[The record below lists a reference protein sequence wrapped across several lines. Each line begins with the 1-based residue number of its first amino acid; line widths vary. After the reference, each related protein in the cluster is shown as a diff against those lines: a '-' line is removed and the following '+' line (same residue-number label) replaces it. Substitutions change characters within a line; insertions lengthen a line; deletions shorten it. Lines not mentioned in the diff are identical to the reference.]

1 MIGELSEDLI
11 MTGDEIDV
19 ENLFSDDGGEE
30 ETQVTPPAPKEKEEE
45 EEEKEKE
52 IKKTT
57 EEEEINPDD
66 LFDNPESVGSG
77 KDNQEEEEDTQSEKD
92 KGTSPKTNF
101 YSSIASALKEEG
113 IFPDLDDDTLNGIKT
128 PEDFAEAV
136 EKTVQARLDERQK
149 RIDAALQADVEPD
162 EVRRYEQT
170 LANLDAIKEEYIT
183 DETEKGERLRKNL
196 IYQDFRNRGYSE
208 ARAKREVEKSFNAGT
223 DIEDAKE
230 ALESNREYFSNQYQD
245 LIKEA
250 QEEAKKEQRKIKEE
264 AAQLKKSMLEDKE
277 VFTGITLDKT
287 TRQKAFENITKPVF
301 KTEDGEYLTAIQKYE
316 MDNPVEF
323 RKYLSVLFTMT
334 NGFKNIDGLVK
345 GKIKKEVKQ
354 SLRELEHKLS
364 STTINSSGNPRYVG
378 GVEEDTESYSGK
390 GWDLDV

>member
-30 ETQVTPPAPKEKEEE
+30 ETQVTPPAPKEKED
-45 EEEKEKE
+45 KENE
-52 IKKTT
+52 KTT

-250 QEEAKKEQRKIKEE
+250 QEEAKEEQRKIKEE

-301 KTEDGEYLTAIQKYE
+301 KTENGEYLTAIQKYE

-334 NGFKNIDGLVK
+334 DGFKNIDGLVK
-345 GKIKKEVKQ
+345 GKVKKEVKQ

-364 STTINSSGNPRYVG
+364 STARNSSGNPRYVG
-378 GVEEDTESYSGK
+378 GVEEDAESYIGK

>member
-30 ETQVTPPAPKEKEEE
+30 ETQVTPPAPKEKED
-45 EEEKEKE
+45 KE
-52 IKKTT
+52 IEKTT

-77 KDNQEEEEDTQSEKD
+77 KDNQEEEDTQSEKD

-136 EKTVQARLDERQK
+136 EKTVQARLDERQR

-230 ALESNREYFSNQYQD
+230 ALESNREYFSTQYQD

-250 QEEAKKEQRKIKEE
+250 QEEAKEEQRKIKEE

-334 NGFKNIDGLVK
+334 DGFKNIDGLVK
-345 GKIKKEVKQ
+345 GKVKKEVKQ

-364 STTINSSGNPRYVG
+364 STARNSTGNPRYVG
-378 GVEEDTESYSGK
+378 GVEEDTESYIGK

>member
-30 ETQVTPPAPKEKEEE
+30 ETQVTPPAPKEKKD
-45 EEEKEKE
+45 KEKE
-52 IKKTT
+52 TTT

-66 LFDNPESVGSG
+66 LFDNLESVGSG

-230 ALESNREYFSNQYQD
+230 ALESNREYFSTQYQD

-250 QEEAKKEQRKIKEE
+250 QEEAKEEQRKIKEE

-334 NGFKNIDGLVK
+334 DGFKNIDGLVK
-345 GKIKKEVKQ
+345 GKVKKEVKQ

-364 STTINSSGNPRYVG
+364 STARNSSGNPRYVG

>member
-30 ETQVTPPAPKEKEEE
+30 ETQVTPPATKEKEE
-45 EEEKEKE
+45 KE
-52 IKKTT
+52 IEKTT

-250 QEEAKKEQRKIKEE
+250 QEEAKEEQRKIKEE

-334 NGFKNIDGLVK
+334 DGFKNIDGLIK
-345 GKIKKEVKQ
+345 GKVKKEVKQ

-364 STTINSSGNPRYVG
+364 STARNSSGNPRYVG
-378 GVEEDTESYSGK
+378 GVEEDTESYIGK

>member
-30 ETQVTPPAPKEKEEE
+30 ETQVTPPAPKEKEE
-45 EEEKEKE
+45 KE
-52 IKKTT
+52 IEKTT

-230 ALESNREYFSNQYQD
+230 ALESNREYFSTQYQD

-250 QEEAKKEQRKIKEE
+250 QEEAKEEQRKIKEE

-277 VFTGITLDKT
+277 VFTGIALDKT
-287 TRQKAFENITKPVF
+287 TRQKAFDNITKPVF

-334 NGFKNIDGLVK
+334 DGFKNIDGLVK
-345 GKIKKEVKQ
+345 GKVKKEVKQ

-364 STTINSSGNPRYVG
+364 STARNSSGNPRYVG
-378 GVEEDTESYSGK
+378 GVEEDTESYIGK

>member
-19 ENLFSDDGGEE
+19 DNLFSDDGGEE
-30 ETQVTPPAPKEKEEE
+30 ETQVTPPAPKEKEE
-45 EEEKEKE
+45 KEKE
-52 IKKTT
+52 TTT

-245 LIKEA
+245 IIKEA
-250 QEEAKKEQRKIKEE
+250 QEEAKEEQRKIKEE
-264 AAQLKKSMLEDKE
+264 AAQLKKAMLEDKE

-334 NGFKNIDGLVK
+334 DGFKNIDGLVK
-345 GKIKKEVKQ
+345 GKVKKEVKQ

-364 STTINSSGNPRYVG
+364 STTRNSSGNPRYVG
-378 GVEEDTESYSGK
+378 GVEEDTESYIGK

>member
-30 ETQVTPPAPKEKEEE
+30 ETQVTPPAPKEKED
-45 EEEKEKE
+45 KENE
-52 IKKTT
+52 KTT

-230 ALESNREYFSNQYQD
+230 ALESNREYFSTQYQD

-250 QEEAKKEQRKIKEE
+250 QEEAKEEQRKIKEE

-287 TRQKAFENITKPVF
+287 TRQKAFDNITKPIF

-334 NGFKNIDGLVK
+334 DGFKNIDGLVK
-345 GKIKKEVKQ
+345 GKVKKEVKQ

-364 STTINSSGNPRYVG
+364 STARNSSGNPRYVG
-378 GVEEDTESYSGK
+378 GVEEDAESYIGK

>member
-30 ETQVTPPAPKEKEEE
+30 ETQVTPPAPKEKED
-45 EEEKEKE
+45 KENE
-52 IKKTT
+52 KTT

-101 YSSIASALKEEG
+101 YSSIAGALKEEG

-250 QEEAKKEQRKIKEE
+250 QEEAKEEQRKIKEE

-334 NGFKNIDGLVK
+334 DGFKNIDGLVK
-345 GKIKKEVKQ
+345 GKVKKEVKQ

-364 STTINSSGNPRYVG
+364 STARNSSGNPRYVG
-378 GVEEDTESYSGK
+378 GVEEDTESYIGK

>member
-19 ENLFSDDGGEE
+19 DNLFSDDGGEE
-30 ETQVTPPAPKEKEEE
+30 EPQVTPPDPKEKEER
-45 EEEKEKE
+45 E
-52 IKKTT
+52 IEKTT
-57 EEEEINPDD
+57 EEEEISPDD

-136 EKTVQARLDERQK
+136 ERTVQARLDERQK

-230 ALESNREYFSNQYQD
+230 ALESNREYFSTQYQD

-250 QEEAKKEQRKIKEE
+250 QEEAKEGQRKIKEE
-264 AAQLKKSMLEDKE
+264 AAQLKKSMLDDKE

-334 NGFKNIDGLVK
+334 DGFKNIDGLVK
-345 GKIKKEVKQ
+345 GKVKKEVKQ

-364 STTINSSGNPRYVG
+364 STARNSSGNPRYVG
-378 GVEEDTESYSGK
+378 GVEEDTESYIGK

>member
-30 ETQVTPPAPKEKEEE
+30 ETQVTPPAPKEKED
-45 EEEKEKE
+45 KENE
-52 IKKTT
+52 KTT

-208 ARAKREVEKSFNAGT
+208 ARANREVEKSFNAGT

-250 QEEAKKEQRKIKEE
+250 QEEAKEEQRKIKEE
-264 AAQLKKSMLEDKE
+264 AAQLKK
-277 VFTGITLDKT
+277 
-287 TRQKAFENITKPVF
+287 
-301 KTEDGEYLTAIQKYE
+301 
-316 MDNPVEF
+316 
-323 RKYLSVLFTMT
+323 
-334 NGFKNIDGLVK
+334 
-345 GKIKKEVKQ
+345 
-354 SLRELEHKLS
+354 
-364 STTINSSGNPRYVG
+364 
-378 GVEEDTESYSGK
+378 
-390 GWDLDV
+390 

>member
-30 ETQVTPPAPKEKEEE
+30 ETQVTPPAPKEKEE
-45 EEEKEKE
+45 KE
-52 IKKTT
+52 IEKTT

-250 QEEAKKEQRKIKEE
+250 QEEAKEEQRKIKEE

-287 TRQKAFENITKPVF
+287 TRQKAFDNITKPVF

-334 NGFKNIDGLVK
+334 DGFKNIDGLVK
-345 GKIKKEVKQ
+345 GKVKKEVKQ

-364 STTINSSGNPRYVG
+364 STARNSSGNPRYVG
-378 GVEEDTESYSGK
+378 GVEEDAESYIGK

>member
-1 MIGELSEDLI
+1 M
-11 MTGDEIDV
+11 
-19 ENLFSDDGGEE
+19 
-30 ETQVTPPAPKEKEEE
+30 
-45 EEEKEKE
+45 
-52 IKKTT
+52 
-57 EEEEINPDD
+57 
-66 LFDNPESVGSG
+66 
-77 KDNQEEEEDTQSEKD
+77 
-92 KGTSPKTNF
+92 
-101 YSSIASALKEEG
+101 KEEG

-230 ALESNREYFSNQYQD
+230 ALESNREYFSTQYQD

-250 QEEAKKEQRKIKEE
+250 QEEAKEKQRKIKEE

-334 NGFKNIDGLVK
+334 DGFKNIDGLVK
-345 GKIKKEVKQ
+345 GKVKKEVKQ

-364 STTINSSGNPRYVG
+364 STARNSSGNPRYVG
-378 GVEEDTESYSGK
+378 GVEEDTESYIGK

>member
-30 ETQVTPPAPKEKEEE
+30 ETQVTPPAPKEKEE
-45 EEEKEKE
+45 KENE
-52 IKKTT
+52 KTT

-77 KDNQEEEEDTQSEKD
+77 KDNQEEEEGTQSEKD

-250 QEEAKKEQRKIKEE
+250 QEEAKEEQRKIKEE

-277 VFTGITLDKT
+277 VFTSITLDKT

-301 KTEDGEYLTAIQKYE
+301 KTEDGKYLTAIQKYE

-334 NGFKNIDGLVK
+334 DGFKNIDGLVK
-345 GKIKKEVKQ
+345 GKVKKEVKQ

-364 STTINSSGNPRYVG
+364 STARNSSGNPRYVG
-378 GVEEDTESYSGK
+378 GVEEDTESYIGK

>member
-30 ETQVTPPAPKEKEEE
+30 ETQVTPPAPKEKEE
-45 EEEKEKE
+45 KE
-52 IKKTT
+52 IEKTT

-77 KDNQEEEEDTQSEKD
+77 KNNQEEEEDTQSEKD

-113 IFPDLDDDTLNGIKT
+113 IFPDLDDDTLESIKT

-136 EKTVQARLDERQK
+136 EKTVQARLDERQR
-149 RIDAALQADVEPD
+149 RIDAALQANVEPD

-230 ALESNREYFSNQYQD
+230 ALESNREYFSTQYQD

-250 QEEAKKEQRKIKEE
+250 QEETKEEQRKIKEE

-334 NGFKNIDGLVK
+334 DGFKNIDGLVK
-345 GKIKKEVKQ
+345 GKVKKEVKQ

-364 STTINSSGNPRYVG
+364 STARNSSGNPRYVG
-378 GVEEDTESYSGK
+378 GVEEDTESYIGK

>member
-30 ETQVTPPAPKEKEEE
+30 ETQVTPPAPKEKEE
-45 EEEKEKE
+45 KE
-52 IKKTT
+52 IEKTT

-113 IFPDLDDDTLNGIKT
+113 IFPDLDDNTLNGIKT

-230 ALESNREYFSNQYQD
+230 ALESNREYFSTQYQD

-250 QEEAKKEQRKIKEE
+250 QEEAKEEQRKIKEE

-334 NGFKNIDGLVK
+334 DGFKNIDGLVK
-345 GKIKKEVKQ
+345 GKVKKEVKQ

-364 STTINSSGNPRYVG
+364 STARNSSGNPRYVG
-378 GVEEDTESYSGK
+378 GVEEDTESYIGK

>member
-30 ETQVTPPAPKEKEEE
+30 ETQVTPPAPKEKEE
-45 EEEKEKE
+45 KE
-52 IKKTT
+52 IEKTT

-113 IFPDLDDDTLNGIKT
+113 IFPDLDDDTLESIKT

-230 ALESNREYFSNQYQD
+230 ALESNREYFSTQYQD

-250 QEEAKKEQRKIKEE
+250 QEEAKAEQKKIKEE

-334 NGFKNIDGLVK
+334 DGFKNIDSLVK
-345 GKIKKEVKQ
+345 GKVKKEVKQ

-364 STTINSSGNPRYVG
+364 STARNSLGNPRYVG
-378 GVEEDTESYSGK
+378 GVEEDTESYIGK

>member
-19 ENLFSDDGGEE
+19 DNLFSDDVGEE
-30 ETQVTPPAPKEKEEE
+30 ETQVTPPAQKEKEE
-45 EEEKEKE
+45 KE
-52 IKKTT
+52 IEKTT

-113 IFPDLDDDTLNGIKT
+113 IFPDLDDDTLNSIKT

-183 DETEKGERLRKNL
+183 DETEKGEKLRKNL

-230 ALESNREYFSNQYQD
+230 ALESNREYFSTQYQD

-287 TRQKAFENITKPVF
+287 TRQKAFDNITKPVF

-334 NGFKNIDGLVK
+334 DGFKNIDGLVK
-345 GKIKKEVKQ
+345 GKVKKEVRQ

-364 STTINSSGNPRYVG
+364 STARNSTGNPRYVG
-378 GVEEDTESYSGK
+378 GVEEDAESYIGK

>member
-30 ETQVTPPAPKEKEEE
+30 ETQVTPPAPKEKED
-45 EEEKEKE
+45 KENE
-52 IKKTT
+52 KTT

-208 ARAKREVEKSFNAGT
+208 ARAEREVEKSFNAGT

-250 QEEAKKEQRKIKEE
+250 QEEAKEEQRKIKEE

-334 NGFKNIDGLVK
+334 DGFKNIDGLVK
-345 GKIKKEVKQ
+345 GKVKKEVKQ

-364 STTINSSGNPRYVG
+364 STARNSSGNPRYVG
-378 GVEEDTESYSGK
+378 GVEEDTESYIGK

>member
-30 ETQVTPPAPKEKEEE
+30 ETQVTPPEQQEEENKEKP
-45 EEEKEKE
+45 
-52 IKKTT
+52 TT
-57 EEEEINPDD
+57 EVPEVNPDE
-66 LFDNPESVGSG
+66 LFTEEPESVGSEKVDTQG
-77 KDNQEEEEDTQSEKD
+77 KEDTTSKEET
-92 KGTSPKTNF
+92 GTSPKTNF

-230 ALESNREYFSNQYQD
+230 ALESNREYFSTQYQD

-250 QEEAKKEQRKIKEE
+250 QEEAKEEQRKIKEE

-334 NGFKNIDGLVK
+334 DGFKNIDGLVK
-345 GKIKKEVKQ
+345 GKVKKEVKQ

-364 STTINSSGNPRYVG
+364 STARNSSGNPRYVG
-378 GVEEDTESYSGK
+378 GVEEDTESYIGK

>member
-30 ETQVTPPAPKEKEEE
+30 ETQVTPPAPKEKED
-45 EEEKEKE
+45 KENE
-52 IKKTT
+52 KTT
-57 EEEEINPDD
+57 EEEEINPDV

-230 ALESNREYFSNQYQD
+230 ALESNREYFSTQYQD

-250 QEEAKKEQRKIKEE
+250 QEEAKEEQRKIKEE

-334 NGFKNIDGLVK
+334 DGFKNIDGLVK
-345 GKIKKEVKQ
+345 GKVKKEVKQ

-364 STTINSSGNPRYVG
+364 STARNSSGNPRYVG
-378 GVEEDTESYSGK
+378 GVEEDTESYIGK

>member
-30 ETQVTPPAPKEKEEE
+30 ETQVTPPAPKEKED
-45 EEEKEKE
+45 KE
-52 IKKTT
+52 IEKTT

-136 EKTVQARLDERQK
+136 EKTVQARLDERQR

-230 ALESNREYFSNQYQD
+230 ALESNREYFSTQYQD

-250 QEEAKKEQRKIKEE
+250 QEEAKEEQRKIKEE
-264 AAQLKKSMLEDKE
+264 AVQLKKSMLEDKE

-334 NGFKNIDGLVK
+334 DGFKNIDGLVK
-345 GKIKKEVKQ
+345 GKVKKEVKQ

-364 STTINSSGNPRYVG
+364 STARNSTGNPRYVG
-378 GVEEDTESYSGK
+378 GVEEDTESYIGK

>member
-30 ETQVTPPAPKEKEEE
+30 ETQVTPPAPKEKEE
-45 EEEKEKE
+45 KE
-52 IKKTT
+52 IEKTT
-57 EEEEINPDD
+57 EEEEISPDD

-196 IYQDFRNRGYSE
+196 IFQDFRNRGYSE

-230 ALESNREYFSNQYQD
+230 ALESNREYFSTQYQD

-250 QEEAKKEQRKIKEE
+250 QEEAKEGQRKIKEE

-334 NGFKNIDGLVK
+334 DGFKNIDGLVK
-345 GKIKKEVKQ
+345 GKVKKEVKQ

-364 STTINSSGNPRYVG
+364 STGRNSSGNPRYVG
-378 GVEEDTESYSGK
+378 GVEEDTESYIGK

>member
-30 ETQVTPPAPKEKEEE
+30 ETQATPPAPKEKEE
-45 EEEKEKE
+45 KE
-52 IKKTT
+52 IEKTT

-208 ARAKREVEKSFNAGT
+208 ARANREVEKSFNAGT

-250 QEEAKKEQRKIKEE
+250 QEEAKEEQRKIKEE

-287 TRQKAFENITKPVF
+287 TRQKAFDNITKPVF

-334 NGFKNIDGLVK
+334 DGFKNIDGLVK
-345 GKIKKEVKQ
+345 GKVKKEVKQ

-364 STTINSSGNPRYVG
+364 STARNSSGNPRYVG

>member
-30 ETQVTPPAPKEKEEE
+30 ETQVTPPAPKEKEE
-45 EEEKEKE
+45 KEKE
-52 IKKTT
+52 TTT

-250 QEEAKKEQRKIKEE
+250 QEEAKEEQRKIKEE

-334 NGFKNIDGLVK
+334 DGFKNIDGLIK
-345 GKIKKEVKQ
+345 GKVKKEVKQ

-364 STTINSSGNPRYVG
+364 STARNSSGNPRYVG
-378 GVEEDTESYSGK
+378 GVEEDTESYIGK

>member
-19 ENLFSDDGGEE
+19 DNLFSDDRGEE
-30 ETQVTPPAPKEKEEE
+30 ETQVTPPAPKEKEE
-45 EEEKEKE
+45 KEKE
-52 IKKTT
+52 TTT

-250 QEEAKKEQRKIKEE
+250 QEEAKEEQKKIKEE
-264 AAQLKKSMLEDKE
+264 AAQLKKAMLEDKE

-334 NGFKNIDGLVK
+334 DGFKNIDGLVK
-345 GKIKKEVKQ
+345 GKVKKEVKQ

-364 STTINSSGNPRYVG
+364 STARTSTGNPRYVG
-378 GVEEDTESYSGK
+378 GVEEDTESYIGK

>member
-30 ETQVTPPAPKEKEEE
+30 ETQVTPPAPKEKED
-45 EEEKEKE
+45 KENE
-52 IKKTT
+52 KTT

-250 QEEAKKEQRKIKEE
+250 QEEAKEEQRKIKEE

-334 NGFKNIDGLVK
+334 DGFKNIDGLIK
-345 GKIKKEVKQ
+345 GKVKKEVKQ

-364 STTINSSGNPRYVG
+364 STTRNSLGNPRYVG

>member
-30 ETQVTPPAPKEKEEE
+30 ETQVTPPAPKEKEE
-45 EEEKEKE
+45 KEKE
-52 IKKTT
+52 TTT

-230 ALESNREYFSNQYQD
+230 ALESNREYFSTQYQD

-250 QEEAKKEQRKIKEE
+250 QEEAKEEQRKVKEE
-264 AAQLKKSMLEDKE
+264 AAQLKKAMLEDKE

-334 NGFKNIDGLVK
+334 DGFKNIDGLVI
-345 GKIKKEVKQ
+345 GKVKKEVKQ

-364 STTINSSGNPRYVG
+364 STARTSTGNPRYVG
-378 GVEEDTESYSGK
+378 GVEEDTESYIGK

>member
-30 ETQVTPPAPKEKEEE
+30 ETQVTPPAPKEKED
-45 EEEKEKE
+45 KENE
-52 IKKTT
+52 KTT

-250 QEEAKKEQRKIKEE
+250 QEEAKEEQRKIKEE

-277 VFTGITLDKT
+277 VFTGIILDKT

-334 NGFKNIDGLVK
+334 DGFKNIDGLIK
-345 GKIKKEVKQ
+345 GKVKKEVKQ

-364 STTINSSGNPRYVG
+364 STARNSSGNPRYVG
-378 GVEEDTESYSGK
+378 GVEEDAESYIGK

>member
-19 ENLFSDDGGEE
+19 NNLFSDDVGEE
-30 ETQVTPPAPKEKEEE
+30 ETQVTPPAQKEKEE
-45 EEEKEKE
+45 KE
-52 IKKTT
+52 IEKTT
-57 EEEEINPDD
+57 EEEEINLDD

-113 IFPDLDDDTLNGIKT
+113 IFPDLDDDTLNSIKT

-183 DETEKGERLRKNL
+183 DETEKGEKLRKNL

-230 ALESNREYFSNQYQD
+230 ALESNREYFSTQYQD

-287 TRQKAFENITKPVF
+287 TRQKAFDNITKPVF

-334 NGFKNIDGLVK
+334 DGFKNIDGLVK
-345 GKIKKEVKQ
+345 GKVKKEVRQ

-364 STTINSSGNPRYVG
+364 STARNSTGNPRYVG
-378 GVEEDTESYSGK
+378 GVEEDAESYIGK

>member
-19 ENLFSDDGGEE
+19 DNLFSDDGGEE
-30 ETQVTPPAPKEKEEE
+30 ETQVTPPAPKEKEE
-45 EEEKEKE
+45 KERE
-52 IKKTT
+52 TTT

-149 RIDAALQADVEPD
+149 RIDAALQANVEPD

-250 QEEAKKEQRKIKEE
+250 QEETKEEQRKIKEE
-264 AAQLKKSMLEDKE
+264 AAQLKKAMLEDKE

-334 NGFKNIDGLVK
+334 DGFKNIDGLVK
-345 GKIKKEVKQ
+345 GKVKKEVKQ

-364 STTINSSGNPRYVG
+364 STVRTSTGNPRYVG
-378 GVEEDTESYSGK
+378 GVEEDTESYIGK

>member
-1 MIGELSEDLI
+1 MTGELSEDLI
-11 MTGDEIDV
+11 MTGDEVDV

-30 ETQVTPPAPKEKEEE
+30 ETQVTPPAPKEKEE
-45 EEEKEKE
+45 KE
-52 IKKTT
+52 IEKTT
-57 EEEEINPDD
+57 EEEEVSPND

-113 IFPDLDDDTLNGIKT
+113 IFPDLDDGTLSGIET

-162 EVRRYEQT
+162 EVKRYEQT

-208 ARAKREVEKSFNAGT
+208 ARAKREIEKSFNAGT

-230 ALESNREYFSNQYQD
+230 ALESNREYFSFQYQD

-250 QEEAKKEQRKIKEE
+250 QEEAKEGQKKIKEE
-264 AAQLKKSMLEDKE
+264 AAQLEKSMLDDKE
-277 VFTGITLDKT
+277 VFTGIKLDKT

-334 NGFKNIDGLVK
+334 GGFKNIDGLVK
-345 GKIKKEVKQ
+345 GKVKKEVKQ

-364 STTINSSGNPRYVG
+364 NTRRNSSGNPRYVG
-378 GVEEDTESYSGK
+378 GIEEDTESYIGN

>member
-30 ETQVTPPAPKEKEEE
+30 ETQVTPPAPKEKEE
-45 EEEKEKE
+45 KE
-52 IKKTT
+52 IEKTT
-57 EEEEINPDD
+57 EEEEISPDD

-77 KDNQEEEEDTQSEKD
+77 KDNQEEEEDTKSEKD

-230 ALESNREYFSNQYQD
+230 ALESNREYFSTQYQD

-250 QEEAKKEQRKIKEE
+250 QEEAKEGQRKIKEE

-334 NGFKNIDGLVK
+334 DGFKNIDGLVK
-345 GKIKKEVKQ
+345 GKVKKEVKQ

-364 STTINSSGNPRYVG
+364 STARNSSGNPRYVG
-378 GVEEDTESYSGK
+378 GVEEDTESYIGK

>member
-30 ETQVTPPAPKEKEEE
+30 ETQVTPPAPKEKED
-45 EEEKEKE
+45 KENE
-52 IKKTT
+52 KTT

-208 ARAKREVEKSFNAGT
+208 ARANREVEKSFNAGT

-230 ALESNREYFSNQYQD
+230 ALESNREYFSTQYQD

-250 QEEAKKEQRKIKEE
+250 QEEAKEKQRKIKEE

-334 NGFKNIDGLVK
+334 DGFKNIDGLVK
-345 GKIKKEVKQ
+345 GKVKKEVKQ

-364 STTINSSGNPRYVG
+364 STARNSSGNPRYVG